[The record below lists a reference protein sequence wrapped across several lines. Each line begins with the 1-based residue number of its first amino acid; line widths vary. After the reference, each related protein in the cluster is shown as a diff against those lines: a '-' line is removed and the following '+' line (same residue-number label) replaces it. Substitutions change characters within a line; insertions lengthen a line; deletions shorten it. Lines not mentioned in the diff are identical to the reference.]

1 MDKSTKLFWGV
12 IVGLVVL
19 VIAAV
24 LATALFLDK
33 IVKKGV
39 ETVGPQIVKVPVTL
53 EDIHIGLITG
63 TASVKGLVVGNPDGY
78 KTPNAISVGT
88 AAVAV
93 DPLSIFSDK
102 IVIHSIVVQS
112 PEITFEGGLGGNNLS
127 TIKDNVNASAKT
139 SGTSS
144 ASAAPAKP
152 AKKIEVDDFLISG
165 AKVHVSLTGL
175 GGKEMTLPLPDI
187 HLTDLGK
194 GGDGITPADLTSRLI
209 DALTAATIK
218 AVSSSATDIGKGV
231 ENIGGAGVDKL
242 KQGLGNL
249 LGK

>member
-1 MDKSTKLFWGV
+1 MDKSTKIFWGT

-24 LATALFLDK
+24 LVTALFLDK

-39 ETVGPQIVKVPVTL
+39 ETVGPQILKVPVTL
-53 EDIHIGLITG
+53 NDIHIGLMTG